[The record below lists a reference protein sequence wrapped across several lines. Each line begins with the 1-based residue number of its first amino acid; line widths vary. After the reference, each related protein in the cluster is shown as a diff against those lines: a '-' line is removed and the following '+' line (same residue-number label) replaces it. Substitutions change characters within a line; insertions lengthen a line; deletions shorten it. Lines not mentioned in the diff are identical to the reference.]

1 MAKTSTE
8 VIIGKGT
15 KYEVTLRVDATGG
28 RGFSAFIYGGD
39 RPHVGAAVL
48 VSPKLEAQT
57 LTLDGSEENADS
69 RIALMVATYI
79 ADAFREPCSASAG
92 VEIKNADEKDIRQ
105 LEINCRAAVTH
116 FAATYDRR
124 N

>member
-1 MAKTSTE
+1 MAKCSTE
-8 VIIGKGT
+8 IIIGKDT
-15 KYEVTLRVDATGG
+15 KYEVVLRVEATGG

-39 RPHVGAAVL
+39 KPHVGAAVL
-48 VSPKLEAQT
+48 VSPKGEAQV

-69 RIALMVATYI
+69 KTALMVASYI
-79 ADAFREPCSASAG
+79 SDAFREPCAASAG
-92 VEIKNADEKDIRQ
+92 VEIRGADENDLKQ

-116 FAATYDRR
+116 FAATYDRK